1 MRVGKELE
9 ENPEYQRC
17 LTAGEIA
24 ALDAS
29 VLVLGIDPY
38 LQFRSRHTSRATV

>member
-1 MRVGKELE
+1 MRVGKEVE
-9 ENPEYQRC
+9 ENPEYQRR

-29 VLVLGIDPY
+29 VLVLGIDP
-38 LQFRSRHTSRATV
+38 